1 MPGCKGMVL
10 VACSA
15 LLLACSGGGSSTRVA
30 SSGGGEQPAPMVMTL
45 SSQQLALTAQVS
57 DPAPVASVTINL
69 STTPSN
75 TLYIGVNSARA
86 MLSDV
91 TVSGS
96 TSTSATCALTFVSPA
111 TLPPGTYADTLTIS
125 LYYDAQG
132 TRPVSN
138 SPQDVA
144 VTYTVTASV
153 SPDFPAHGAAS
164 AEAGPRPAGPT
175 GHPAEPWRKSFEW
188 RAPSQ

>member
-1 MPGCKGMVL
+1 MPGCKGLFL

-15 LLLACSGGGSSTRVA
+15 LLLSCSGGGDSPRSA
-30 SSGGGEQPAPMVMTL
+30 SSGGGEPPAPLVMTL

-57 DPAPVASVTINL
+57 DPAPVASVTILL

-75 TLYIGVNSARA
+75 TLFIGVNSARA

-132 TRPVSN
+132 SRPVSN
-138 SPQDVA
+138 SPQDMA
-144 VTYTVTASV
+144 VTYTVTGSI
-153 SPDFPAHGAAS
+153 SPDFPS
-164 AEAGPRPAGPT
+164 RPAATAETGSPGPWQRT
-175 GHPAEPWRKSFEW
+175 LSWPAPL
-188 RAPSQ
+188 Q

>member
-1 MPGCKGMVL
+1 MPRCKGLFL

-15 LLLACSGGGSSTRVA
+15 LLLSCSGGGNSPRSA
-30 SSGGGEQPAPMVMTL
+30 SGGELPAPMVMTL

-57 DPAPVASVTINL
+57 DPAPVASVTIHL
-69 STTPSN
+69 STTPPS

-132 TRPVSN
+132 SRPVSN
-138 SPQDVA
+138 SPQDMA
-144 VTYTVTASV
+144 VTYTVTGSI
-153 SPDFPAHGAAS
+153 SPDFPS
-164 AEAGPRPAGPT
+164 RPAATAETGSHGPWQRALPW
-175 GHPAEPWRKSFEW
+175 PAPL
-188 RAPSQ
+188 P